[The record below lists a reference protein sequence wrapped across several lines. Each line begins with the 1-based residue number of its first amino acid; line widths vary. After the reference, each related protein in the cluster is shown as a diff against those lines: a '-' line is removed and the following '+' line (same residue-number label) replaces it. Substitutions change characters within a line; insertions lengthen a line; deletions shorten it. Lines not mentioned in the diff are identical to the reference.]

1 MPSLEQI
8 VAGFILAAAI
18 AVASRSLRFLT
29 PCGSALQFVLGWL
42 LFSLGG
48 LQWTLPILVFFL
60 SASIL
65 SRTFRHREPAARELF
80 AKHDVRD
87 ELQVLANGAVAGL
100 LVIGW
105 AADRSQALYVA
116 YLGAVAA
123 AAADT
128 WGTELG
134 LLSKSKPRLITN
146 WKPVERGTSGGVS
159 GGGSLGG
166 LAGACLVCLSGLLW
180 VDNDLVP
187 LISALVGAVAGAAMD
202 SLLGAACQAHY
213 ACTVCGKTTEK
224 RFHCGSPAPLLYG
237 KRWVTNDAVNFACTL
252 TGAVVSWLVFCAISK

>member
-18 AVASRSLRFLT
+18 AVASKSLRFLT
-29 PCGSALQFVLGWL
+29 PCGSAVQFVLGWL
-42 LFSLGG
+42 LFSLGS
-48 LQWTLPILVFFL
+48 LQWTFPILVFFL
-60 SASIL
+60 FSSIL
-65 SRTFRHREPAARELF
+65 SQAFRNRESAARELF

-87 ELQVLANGAVAGL
+87 GLQVLANGAVAGL

-105 AADRSQALYVA
+105 AAHRSQALYVA

-134 LLSKSKPRLITN
+134 LLSKSKPRLITS
-146 WKPVERGTSGGVS
+146 WRAVERGTSGGVS
-159 GGGSLGG
+159 GVGSLGG
-166 LAGACLVCLSGLLW
+166 LAGACLVCLSGFPW
-180 VDNDLVP
+180 VDKDPLA
-187 LISALVGAVAGAAMD
+187 LISALVGAVLGAVMD
-202 SLLGAACQAHY
+202 SLLGAACQSHY

-224 RFHCGSPAPLLYG
+224 RVHCGSPAPLLYG